1 MPCQTATVTHAPE
14 GSSIA
19 KPDVMILDTASLYYR
34 SFYALPSS
42 MTAPDGFPHNAI
54 RGLLQ
59 TIGRLRERFDPTT
72 LVAAWDTDWRPD
84 WRVELLPSYKTHRLT
99 DPATD
104 AEDEPDELGPQIGAI
119 HLILKAWGIP
129 VVGVEG
135 FEADD
140 VAGTLSHIAARNDVS
155 TVIVTGDRDFV
166 QLVNESTHVLMTV
179 KGGMD
184 AWPLL
189 NEHAVMERFGVS
201 PTQYLD
207 VATLRGDPSDGLP
220 GVHGVGDKTA
230 VRLVQQFGDL
240 AGVQQACAAAP
251 LVKPLTPRLAGL
263 ITDHADYLMAA
274 LEVSAIRTDVPIPD
288 AEQLLRQ
295 PIPSSPID
303 PKTWVAV
310 VDDWGVRRFA
320 ESAMVGDESG
330 HSSTGA

>member
-1 MPCQTATVTHAPE
+1 MPCQTAAVTPAPH
-14 GSSIA
+14 GSTRA

-42 MTAPDGFPHNAI
+42 MTAPDGYPHNAI
-54 RGLLQ
+54 RGLLH
-59 TIGRLRERFDPTT
+59 TIERLRERFDPTT
-72 LVAAWDTDWRPD
+72 LIAAWDTEWRPD
-84 WRVELLPSYKTHRLT
+84 WRVELLPRYKTHRLA

-104 AEDEPDELGPQIGAI
+104 EEDEPDELGPQIGAI
-119 HLILKAWGIP
+119 HQILSAWGIP

-140 VAGTLSHIAARNDVS
+140 VAGTLSHHAKTNELS

-166 QLVNESTHVLMTV
+166 QLVDDAAHVLMTV

-189 NEHAVMERFGVS
+189 NTEAVIERFGVS

-207 VATLRGDPSDGLP
+207 VAALRGDPSDGLP

-230 VRLVQQFGDL
+230 VRLIQQFGDL
-240 AGVQQACAAAP
+240 TGVQQACNEEP
-251 LVKPLTPRLAGL
+251 LIKPLTPRLAGL
-263 ITDHADYLMAA
+263 INDYADYLATA
-274 LEVSAIRTDVPIPD
+274 KAVSAIRKDVPIPD
-288 AEQLLRQ
+288 AKKLLRQ
-295 PIPSSPID
+295 PIPASPQD
-303 PKTWVAV
+303 PKAWEAA

-320 ESAMVGDESG
+320 ESAML
-330 HSSTGA
+330 TR